1 MLAAAAAAAAAEAA
15 ARDAAE
21 TEAQQGGD
29 AVLSVAMS
37 AMAGDE
43 VDAAATL
50 GQDPYGHEHQLGG
63 YEAANGMVVEPVS
76 EVGMDHL
83 LQQMVAEQQQ
93 VEREQQFREQLA
105 AAAVAEAARLNRP
118 QEHFITIAS
127 NGELPFCPASYSR
140 TSPMCFIVVILL
152 LPQLVRAL
160 KFLVAVTGTILGITE
175 TATGFPP
182 NNLLMTS
189 V

>member
-50 GQDPYGHEHQLGG
+50 GQDPYGHEHQLG
-63 YEAANGMVVEPVS
+63 VTK
-76 EVGMDHL
+76 
-83 LQQMVAEQQQ
+83 Q
-93 VEREQQFREQLA
+93 
-105 AAAVAEAARLNRP
+105 
-118 QEHFITIAS
+118 
-127 NGELPFCPASYSR
+127 R
-140 TSPMCFIVVILL
+140 TGWL
-152 LPQLVRAL
+152 
-160 KFLVAVTGTILGITE
+160 
-175 TATGFPP
+175 
-182 NNLLMTS
+182 
-189 V
+189 

>member
-21 TEAQQGGD
+21 TEAQQGSD

-37 AMAGDE
+37 AMAGDGG
-43 VDAAATL
+43 DAASTL
-50 GQDPYGHEHQLGG
+50 GQDLYGHEQQLGG
-63 YEAANGMVVEPVS
+63 YEAPTSMAVEPMS

-83 LQQMVAEQQQ
+83 LQQMVTEQQQ

-118 QEHFITIAS
+118 HEHFITIAS
-127 NGELPFCPASYSR
+127 NGEFPSSL
-140 TSPMCFIVVILL
+140 TS
-152 LPQLVRAL
+152 
-160 KFLVAVTGTILGITE
+160 FLSFLG
-175 TATGFPP
+175 
-182 NNLLMTS
+182 
-189 V
+189 

>member
-43 VDAAATL
+43 VDAAAATL

-63 YEAANGMVVEPVS
+63 YEAANGMIVEPVS

-127 NGELPFCPASYSR
+127 NGELPLIP
-140 TSPMCFIVVILL
+140 
-152 LPQLVRAL
+152 
-160 KFLVAVTGTILGITE
+160 
-175 TATGFPP
+175 
-182 NNLLMTS
+182 
-189 V
+189 

>member
-63 YEAANGMVVEPVS
+63 YEAANGMVVEPVA

-127 NGELPFCPASYSR
+127 NGELSLISQVVEGLLASSEYQAHNFREVDSGL
-140 TSPMCFIVVILL
+140 FV
-152 LPQLVRAL
+152 A
-160 KFLVAVTGTILGITE
+160 FLFTK
-175 TATGFPP
+175 
-182 NNLLMTS
+182 
-189 V
+189 

>member
-63 YEAANGMVVEPVS
+63 YEAANRMVVEPVA

-127 NGELPFCPASYSR
+127 NGELISQVIKGLLASSEYRHTIFGKSIVDFLLPSFSR
-140 TSPMCFIVVILL
+140 SSPIAPMLRFLCLL
-152 LPQLVRAL
+152 LL
-160 KFLVAVTGTILGITE
+160 
-175 TATGFPP
+175 
-182 NNLLMTS
+182 
-189 V
+189 

>member
-1 MLAAAAAAAAAEAA
+1 VDYCCKEKNRPRDILFTRRTDTDLCSMLAAAAAAAAAEAA

-37 AMAGDE
+37 AMGGDE
-43 VDAAATL
+43 VDTATL
-50 GQDPYGHEHQLGG
+50 RQDPYGHEHQLGG
-63 YEAANGMVVEPVS
+63 YEATRMAVEPVS

-93 VEREQQFREQLA
+93 VEREQHFREQLA

-127 NGELPFCPASYSR
+127 NGECHL
-140 TSPMCFIVVILL
+140 VHLKLL
-152 LPQLVRAL
+152 NACLISSKERIAHRRRC
-160 KFLVAVTGTILGITE
+160 
-175 TATGFPP
+175 
-182 NNLLMTS
+182 
-189 V
+189 

>member
-21 TEAQQGGD
+21 TEAQQGSD

-37 AMAGDE
+37 AMAGDGG
-43 VDAAATL
+43 DAASTM
-50 GQDPYGHEHQLGG
+50 GQDLYGHEQQLGG
-63 YEAANGMVVEPVS
+63 YEAPTSMAVEPMS

-118 QEHFITIAS
+118 HEHFITIAS
-127 NGELPFCPASYSR
+127 NGEFPSSLTAFPSFLGQTLLGNVFLCFSR
-140 TSPMCFIVVILL
+140 SSCSSNCRNWCVLSSFSSHCSLTRSP
-152 LPQLVRAL
+152 
-160 KFLVAVTGTILGITE
+160 
-175 TATGFPP
+175 PP
-182 NNLLMTS
+182 PLS
-189 V
+189 S

>member
-21 TEAQQGGD
+21 TEAQQGSD

-37 AMAGDE
+37 AMAGDGGD
-43 VDAAATL
+43 VAASTM
-50 GQDPYGHEHQLGG
+50 GQDLYGHEQQLGG
-63 YEAANGMVVEPVS
+63 YEAPTSMAVEPVS

-118 QEHFITIAS
+118 HEHFITIAS
-127 NGELPFCPASYSR
+127 NGEFPSSLTAFPSFMGQTLLGNIFSCFSGSSCSSNCR
-140 TSPMCFIVVILL
+140 NWCVLSSFSSQCSLTHSP
-152 LPQLVRAL
+152 
-160 KFLVAVTGTILGITE
+160 
-175 TATGFPP
+175 PP
-182 NNLLMTS
+182 
-189 V
+189 